1 MMLRNTIRIA
11 LLFAATSAFAQMNG
25 TIASSSDTQQNA
37 RPSVLS
43 QVGIDQHLGE
53 QLPLDAK
60 FKDETGRDVV
70 LGDFFQSKRPVLL
83 AIVYYDCPM
92 LCTQV
97 LNGMTSAIGV
107 LKFSAGKEFDI
118 VAVSI
123 DPRETPEIA
132 AAKKKTYIQ
141 RYRREGAEQ
150 AFHFL
155 TGQQPAIA
163 AVTKAAGFRYVWDEK
178 TQQYAHQSALTLVTP
193 EGKVAQYYYGIE
205 YSPKDM
211 RLGMIEASKEKI
223 GNLADQV
230 VLYCYHYDPTTGRYG
245 AMLMNLVRAGG
256 ALTVLLIVGFVF
268 ISIKNEDHSAKN
280 EDHGG
285 QTA

>member
-11 LLFAATSAFAQMNG
+11 LLLAATSAFAQMNG
-25 TIASSSDTQQNA
+25 TVASSADTQQNT
-37 RPSVLS
+37 RPSVLQ
-43 QVGIDQHLGE
+43 QVGIDQNLGE
-53 QLPLDAK
+53 QLPLDAR
-60 FKDETGRDVV
+60 FKDESGKDVV

-107 LKFSAGKEFDI
+107 MKFTAGKEFDV

-141 RYRREGAEQ
+141 RYRRDGAEQ

-155 TGQQPAIA
+155 TGQQPAITS
-163 AVTKAAGFRYVWDEK
+163 VTKAAGFRYVWDEK
-178 TQQYAHQSALTLVTP
+178 TQQYAHQSALILVTP
-193 EGKVAQYYYGIE
+193 DGKVAQYYYGIE

-211 RLGMIEASKEKI
+211 RLGMIEASKEHI
-223 GNLADQV
+223 GNMADQV
-230 VLYCYHYDPTTGRYG
+230 VLFCYHYDPTTGKYG
-245 AMLMNLVRAGG
+245 AMLMNVVRAGG
-256 ALTVLLIVGFVF
+256 ALTVMLLVGFMF
-268 ISIKNEDHSAKN
+268 ISIRKENHS
-280 EDHGG
+280 GG
-285 QTA
+285 QRA